1 MTCNT
6 TLAGAW
12 VLPDICAYQLP
23 VEIDQARSVLS
34 VGVSD
39 FLALERGSNS
49 VVYSWDSDGDGVADR
64 RKVLASAPSLNH
76 GLAIEGNY
84 LYASSSSHVYRW
96 PLMNESP
103 SLNSNST
110 SYVFDATTTVGESEV
125 VIDNINADGNGG
137 APFGHTTRTL
147 AFDEQGRIYV
157 SVGSNNNIDPDSFR
171 SRIRRFT
178 ITAGDDEEDIQ
189 FPLDFLEG
197 EVFADG
203 LRNEVGLAFDR
214 HGDLWGVE
222 NSADRLF
229 RSDIGGDI
237 HADNPVST
245 GAHNDWDDGP
255 SPSLSRELKSENC
268 QLCSSNILDISCVGF
283 FVITRLRN

>member
-1 MTCNT
+1 M
-6 TLAGAW
+6 
-12 VLPDICAYQLP
+12 LPDICAYQLP
-23 VEIDQARSVLS
+23 IEVDQARSVVS
-34 VGVSD
+34 VGASD

-49 VVYSWDSDGDGVADR
+49 VVYSWDSDGDGVADT
-64 RKVLASAPSLNH
+64 RKVLASAPALNH
-76 GLAIEGNY
+76 GLAIQGDH
-84 LYASSSSHVYRW
+84 LYASSGGFVYRW
-96 PLMNESP
+96 PLMNENE
-103 SLNSNST
+103 SLASNST
-110 SYVFDATTTVGESEV
+110 TFVFDATTTVGESEV

-147 AFDEQGRIYV
+147 AFDGQGRLYV
-157 SVGSNNNIDPDSFR
+157 SVGSNDNIDPDSFR

-178 ITAGDDEEDIQ
+178 ITAGDEEVDIE
-189 FPLDFLEG
+189 FPLDFLQG

-203 LRNEVGLAFDR
+203 LRNEVGLAFDS

-245 GAHNDWDDGP
+245 GAHNGWDYAPLP
-255 SPSLSRELKSENC
+255 SQSRECKPENC
-268 QLCSSNILDISCVGF
+268 QHRFSNILVTQCDNS
-283 FVITRLRN
+283 FVILRLRN